1 VGWLQGVFWFF
12 DNYLIPLA
20 KMFRECEA
28 LWVDCDQ
35 LHYCATQKRI
45 EWKRKGADIVK
56 SWKEDF
62 EGE

>member
-1 VGWLQGVFWFF
+1 VFWFF

-20 KMFRECEA
+20 KMFRDFEA
-28 LWVDCDQ
+28 LGVDCDQ
-35 LHYCATQKRI
+35 LLDYATQKRI